1 MLLGLVNKINK
12 RTLTNMTDMTEMNEY
27 ECIIY
32 MMYSEK
38 THLRYIGATEQTLKV
53 RLTLHRSMFKRWKE
67 GKGRDYGS
75 FRILEIDPE
84 AVLIELER
92 CSKDLK
98 PFREHYW
105 WDTTSDTTNICEPGV
120 FAAAGGRAAYE
131 KEYSKKYHAENK
143 ELINAQQAK
152 YRAENRDSIRAQ
164 HAKYRAE
171 NKELIN
177 AQQAKYRAEN
187 RDSIRAQYAK
197 YRAENKELINAQQ
210 AKYRAENRDSIRAQ
224 HAKYRLDNREILN
237 TKARTKITCECG
249 SKLSKRS
256 VARHRRT
263 KKHLAYL
270 SNNNT
275 Q

>member
-98 PFREHYW
+98 PLRENYW
-105 WDTTSDTTNICEPGV
+105 WNTTSDTTNILEPGAW
-120 FAAAGGRAAYE
+120 AAAGGRAGYM
-131 KEYSKKYHAENK
+131 KEYGKKYSTENK
-143 ELINAQQAK
+143 ESIKAYLAKYRSENKDSIKAQTAK
-152 YRAENRDSIRAQ
+152 YRADNRDI
-164 HAKYRAE
+164 
-171 NKELIN
+171 I
-177 AQQAKYRAEN
+177 
-187 RDSIRAQYAK
+187 
-197 YRAENKELINAQQ
+197 
-210 AKYRAENRDSIRAQ
+210 
-224 HAKYRLDNREILN
+224 N
-237 TKARTKITCECG
+237 TKAREKITCECG
-249 SKLSKRS
+249 SIISKRN
-256 VARHRRT
+256 VAAHRHT
-263 KKHLAYL
+263 AKHLARL